1 MIEFT
6 GMAHNILFAEK
17 VDDKGNTVVM
27 PIVEIKIGTREKQF
41 NKTYK
46 ENTLSFIVPLVDCK
60 RIAEHFL
67 KIEKDASETIK
78 NIQLMSTRKGNSDE
92 NK

>member
-6 GMAHNILFAEK
+6 GMAHNILFAEM
-17 VDDKGNTVVM
+17 VDDKGNTVVT
-27 PIVEIKIGTREKQF
+27 PIVEIKIGTKEKQF

-60 RIAEHFL
+60 RIAEHFIE
-67 KIEKDASETIK
+67 IEKGANETIK
-78 NIQLMSTRKGNSDE
+78 KLKSTRRKGKSDE